1 MVRGHR
7 SVFLRLIVLLSVVG
21 IPALPGHAQD
31 GVMLEA
37 SDGLQVSADVY
48 PAASETAPS
57 IVAAPQAGSSRGEY
71 REIGPRLQEL
81 GFNVLAL
88 DQRAGRDF
96 AGVAN
101 ETAGRAEAAGLPTAY
116 LDAMPDVL
124 AGLTY
129 ARSRTEAPVLL
140 WGSSYSAALA
150 LVIAGRQPGAL
161 DAVLAFSPGEYLPG
175 LGVADAAATIEA
187 PVFVTSAASE
197 VDQWSAIFD
206 AVGGPEKTAF
216 RPNQGGVHGSSAL
229 IAARN
234 STAEDYWLAVETFLG
249 AYLPN

>member
-1 MVRGHR
+1 MIRGRH
-7 SVFLRLIVLLSVVG
+7 V
-21 IPALPGHAQD
+21 ALTQFMLVIFGLAATPGHAQES
-31 GVMLEA
+31 VMLEA
-37 SDGLQVSADVY
+37 NDGLQVSADVY
-48 PAASETAPS
+48 PAIAESAPW
-57 IVAAPQAGSSRGEY
+57 IVAAHQAGSSRGEY
-71 REIGPRLQEL
+71 REIAPRLQKL

-96 AGVAN
+96 AGISN
-101 ETAGRAEAAGLPTAY
+101 ETAGRAAEASLATTY

-129 ARSRTEAPVLL
+129 ARSRTEAPVVL

-150 LVIAGRQPGAL
+150 LVIAGQQPGAL
-161 DAVLAFSPGEYLPG
+161 DAVLAFSPGEYLSG
-175 LGVADAAATIEA
+175 QGVADAAASIEA
-187 PVFVTSAASE
+187 PVFITSAASE

-206 AVGGPEKTAF
+206 AVGGSEKTAF

-234 STAEDYWLAVETFLG
+234 PTAEDYWLAVETFLAG
-249 AYLPN
+249 YLAD